1 MAAWFVGWSLIIVLH
16 LTILHEEK
24 MELRS
29 SCILA
34 QVLNGYSV
42 LGIISSLVVPI
53 SLVQGINYYI
63 LVRIITSCLKTL
75 TLADNS

>member
-1 MAAWFVGWSLIIVLH
+1 MAAWFVWWSIIIVLH

-34 QVLNGYSV
+34 QVLNGYAV
-42 LGIISSLVVPI
+42 LGFISSLTVK
-53 SLVQGINYYI
+53 L
-63 LVRIITSCLKTL
+63 
-75 TLADNS
+75 